1 MNDSNPQPNGA
12 KEDNSDMNTPYSEN
26 EAERVEAV
34 EPEMIE
40 AEADALGTPADPI
53 DTVVGGAQDEL
64 RFRVS
69 DKVVVLSDPT
79 SGEAEAIAAVRTH
92 LLAHHVRAGR
102 RGLAVC
108 APNSK
113 SGSTFMSVNLAVS
126 LARAGIKTLLIDA
139 DMRSP
144 AIHKMIVPSR
154 EVPSLRDCLADTN
167 VNYGDIIQE
176 EVLPSLSIIYAGRS
190 STRAQELLSGQRFK
204 SLLDLCMREFEVTI
218 IDTPA
223 SNSNADGRRIASVVR
238 YCIIVAR
245 KDKTYVSDVE
255 ALIEEMKSDKV
266 NVIGTILNEF

>member
-1 MNDSNPQPNGA
+1 MES
-12 KEDNSDMNTPYSEN
+12 PYSEG
-26 EAERVEAV
+26 EAEGLEDIV
-34 EPEMIE
+34 
-40 AEADALGTPADPI
+40 PADDAISDEPA
-53 DTVVGGAQDEL
+53 TAQPPAAGPQEEIE
-64 RFRVS
+64 FRVS

-79 SGEAEAIAAVRTH
+79 SAEAEAIAAVRTH

-102 RGLAVC
+102 RGLALC

-144 AIHKMIVPSR
+144 SIHKMIVPSR
-154 EVPSLRDCLADTN
+154 EVPALRDCLANVD

-245 KDKTYVSDVE
+245 KDKTYVSDVST
-255 ALIEEMKSDKV
+255 LIEEMKSDKV
-266 NVIGTILNEF
+266 NVIGTVLNEF

>member
-1 MNDSNPQPNGA
+1 MMNDSNSQPTGP
-12 KEDNSDMNTPYSEN
+12 KEDNSDMDTPYSDN
-26 EAERVEAV
+26 EAEGVEQIA
-34 EPEMIE
+34 
-40 AEADALGTPADPI
+40 PADEQSTEESTPKPESASP
-53 DTVVGGAQDEL
+53 DKEEL

-79 SGEAEAIAAVRTH
+79 SAEAEAIAAVRTH

-102 RGLAVC
+102 RGLALC

-144 AIHKMIVPSR
+144 AIHKMIAPSR
-154 EVPSLRDCLADTN
+154 EVPSLRDCLADMN

-245 KDKTYVSDVE
+245 KDKTYVSDV
-255 ALIEEMKSDKV
+255 ATLIEEMKSDKV
-266 NVIGTILNEF
+266 NVIGTVLNEY